1 VDLVTIGSEAWRW
14 RRHIGPIKKDGP
26 SVELDV
32 YSFMT
37 TTPNA
42 LVGTINH
49 ERMPVL
55 LSTDDEFETWM
66 TGTPDEAFSLMKEY
80 PPDKMRMVQSGFDKS
95 DLLQV

>member
-1 VDLVTIGSEAWRW
+1 MART
-14 RRHIGPIKKDGP
+14 RRSDQEGRSRCEP
-26 SVELDV
+26 DV

-55 LSTDDEFETWM
+55 LSTDEKFERWM
-66 TGTPDEAFSLMKEY
+66 KGTPTRPSHS
-80 PPDKMRMVQSGFDKS
+80 SGKVS
-95 DLLQV
+95 VAPVRHR

>member
-1 VDLVTIGSEAWRW
+1 M
-14 RRHIGPIKKDGP
+14 GPIKKDGP

-42 LVGTINH
+42 LVGTVNH

-55 LSTDDEFETWM
+55 LSTDAEFQAWM
-66 TGTPDEAFSLMKEY
+66 MGTPYEAFALLREY
-80 PPDKMRMVQSGFDKS
+80 PPDQMRMVQSGFEKRDM
-95 DLLQV
+95 LEA